1 MTHLGSPGKAAVA
14 GDLGQAE
21 TAALLMWAPDL
32 CLQAP
37 TIRGVCGVCWWIHSF
52 TSVQWV
58 PTCENKVGSRRQS
71 SWAHAWFPTWP
82 SLQLILENVIQ
93 IDRKTR
99 KNSQNKAFF
108 YYSTKAYFFSLP
120 WNLTKIMYDP
130 VTAQNKHT
138 LYCANEI
145 KIAQHTRCFHTACCT
160 NFCSLEVSIFKE
172 NQLNVT
178 RIDFYNKYLFFPSI
192 LF

>member
-1 MTHLGSPGKAAVA
+1 MTHLGSPSKATMA

-37 TIRGVCGVCWWIHSF
+37 TFGGVCGVCWWIHSF

-58 PTCENKVGSRRQS
+58 STCENKVGSRRQS

-108 YYSTKAYFFSLP
+108 LLFHKSLFFFFSSLKP
-120 WNLTKIMYDP
+120 YKDYVWSSNGTEQTYPILCEWSKNCPTHPLLSYCM
-130 VTAQNKHT
+130 
-138 LYCANEI
+138 LYKFLLLGSVHI
-145 KIAQHTRCFHTACCT
+145 
-160 NFCSLEVSIFKE
+160 
-172 NQLNVT
+172 
-178 RIDFYNKYLFFPSI
+178 
-192 LF
+192 